1 MSLKIKEPVN
11 TWTHLISFV
20 AAIVGLVFLIIMSK
34 NNIPKLAV
42 MTIYGLSLIFLYG
55 ASSIYHGVRTTPQ
68 KVLFL
73 KKIDHIAIYFLIA
86 GSYTPVLYYGLEGA
100 WRWAMLILVWSLAL
114 TGMALKIWFIHAP
127 RYFSVGLY
135 LSLGWIVLIPF
146 KEIIRNFSL
155 GAIIL
160 MAVGGVLYTL
170 GAFIYATKIFNFFP
184 KRFGFHEIFHLFIT
198 AGSIVHFV
206 MMLICIVPLKG

>member
-11 TWTHLISFV
+11 TWTHLVSFV

-42 MTIYGLSLIFLYG
+42 MTIYGLALIFLYG
-55 ASSIYHGVRTTPQ
+55 ASSIYHGVPTTPK
-68 KVLFL
+68 KVLLL

-86 GSYTPVLYYGLEGA
+86 GSYTPVFYYGLEGA
-100 WRWAMLILVWSLAL
+100 WRWVMLISVWSIALA
-114 TGMALKIWFIHAP
+114 GMVLKIWFIHVP
-127 RYFSVGLY
+127 RYLSVGLY
-135 LSLGWIVLIPF
+135 LLLGWIILIPL
-146 KEIIRNFSL
+146 KEIIKSFPL

-170 GAFIYATKIFNFFP
+170 GAFIYATKILNFFP
-184 KRFGFHEIFHLFIT
+184 KRFGFHEVFHLFII

-206 MMLICIVPLKG
+206 MMLIYIVPLKG